1 MIGEHVS
8 LMRQCVEAVF
18 SLKVLEEIELAMLDQ
33 FLVHVCQVRHGNPLN
48 LSI

>member
-1 MIGEHVS
+1 
-8 LMRQCVEAVF
+8 MRQCVEAVF
-18 SLKVLEEIELAMLDQ
+18 SLKVLEEIELVMLDQ